1 MAEQAYR
8 LQALRQEWSSELK
21 VMEQDVEAKRRL
33 AAQELSS
40 RAEEETI
47 RVSESGY
54 TLLSML
60 QLDAED
66 LASAWLSL
74 SCQAM
79 METSTVIMQLTAVYA

>member
-8 LQALRQEWSSELK
+8 LQALRQEWTSELK
-21 VMEQDVEAKRRL
+21 ALEQDVEAKRNL

-47 RVSESGY
+47 RVSESGC
-54 TLLSML
+54 TLLGMQ

-66 LASAWLSL
+66 LATVLHGSA
-74 SCQAM
+74 
-79 METSTVIMQLTAVYA
+79 